1 MIHVVTGVVL
11 PLSLMIGWNLRI
23 VQIAKYHQYRIA
35 NAIFKVLFPV
45 KLILFPVI
53 IIDDIHPPQHDR
65 Q

>member
-35 NAIFKVLFPV
+35 NAIFKVPFPV
-45 KLILFPVI
+45 IFILFPVI